1 MFLRKSGDRLAGP
14 CREKG
19 RLHIDHAGTLK
30 RGAGIKPPPGRRK
43 SGALFHV
50 PLHGTWSDYTGFTED
65 RRSQYYENVR
75 AIAMEYGIEMLDLTG
90 YEYEPYFMCDTMHLG
105 WKGWLAVDRALIDFY
120 YDR

>member
-1 MFLRKSGDRLAGP
+1 M
-14 CREKG
+14 
-19 RLHIDHAGTLK
+19 
-30 RGAGIKPPPGRRK
+30 
-43 SGALFHV
+43 

-120 YDR
+120 YDH